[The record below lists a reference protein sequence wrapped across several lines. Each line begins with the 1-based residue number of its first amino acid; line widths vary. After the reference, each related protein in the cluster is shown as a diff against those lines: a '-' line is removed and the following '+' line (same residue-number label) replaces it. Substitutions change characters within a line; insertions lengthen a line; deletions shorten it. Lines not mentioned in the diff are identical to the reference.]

1 MKAPLV
7 LNRSNDWLLPGSP
20 SDSRLFH
27 ADETDN
33 IEVFS
38 SQVGQGY
45 SQFIPLQDD
54 LTLSIHDYILNQ
66 DRVVGRVDS
75 HHSIEFEFRLAGRDA
90 GYSSFIPHFGLRE
103 FEIKPAQKRFFN
115 VEVWFRQPALTTYC
129 QAFVER
135 LSPQTQSHT
144 EGTSQ
149 SIYRYQGGGSSS
161 TLIGMLNQICGRART
176 PGLQLTL
183 EQILTDALYD
193 EVLAF
198 QDASRSAIT
207 PAMAQVIGQ
216 IFSCPYQGATRRTYL
231 KHQALLLVRLYL
243 EAIVHRRR
251 HESDLDY
258 VYQAGAILRNQI
270 LNPPTIEALA
280 RQVGTNRLTL
290 TQGFHT
296 LYETTPFGYLR
307 NCRLLQAKRLLM
319 AADLS
324 VTEVAAAV
332 GYTSRNRFA
341 TAFRQKIGLNPKAFQ
356 MRVWQQAS

>member
-1 MKAPLV
+1 MKVPLV

-27 ADETDN
+27 ADETDV
-33 IEVFS
+33 IEVLS

-54 LTLSIHDYILNQ
+54 LALSIHDYSLNQ
-66 DRVVGRVDS
+66 HRVIGRVDS
-75 HHSIEFEFRLAGRDA
+75 HNSLEFEFRLAGRDA

-103 FEIKPAQKRFFN
+103 FEIKPAQKRFSN
-115 VEVWFRQPALTTYC
+115 IEVWFKQPALTTYC

-135 LSPQTQSHT
+135 LSPQTQSNT
-144 EGTSQ
+144 ECIIQ
-149 SIYRYQGGGSSS
+149 SIYRYQGGGSRS
-161 TLIGMLNQICGRART
+161 TLMGMLNQIFNREKA
-176 PGLQLTL
+176 PGPQLTL
-183 EQILTDALYD
+183 EHILTDALYD
-193 EVLAF
+193 DVLTF
-198 QDASRSAIT
+198 GDSSRSPIT
-207 PAMAQVIGQ
+207 PAMEQVIGQ

-231 KHQALLLVRLYL
+231 EHQALALVKLYL
-243 EAIVHRRR
+243 EAIVHHRR
-251 HESDLDY
+251 HEADLDY

-270 LNPPTIEALA
+270 ANPPPIEALA

-296 LYETTPFGYLR
+296 LYGTTPFGYLR
-307 NCRLLQAKRLLM
+307 DCRLLQAKRLLM
-319 AADLS
+319 TSTLS
-324 VTEVAAAV
+324 VAEVAAAV
-332 GYTSRNRFA
+332 GYASRNRFA